1 MDLPHI
7 DVKNDESYVNKKCG
21 NLRAA
26 TICNSQ
32 ARATPL
38 CCNKYEYFIFLVF
51 LHVAIVHYCL
61 VCIVV
66 LIIIIVVSIAR
77 ILSMCDLQ

>member
-1 MDLPHI
+1 MDRVECIVYSQVRGREVIMGPKINTLKKHDGKRQTKMDLPHI

-38 CCNKYEYFIFLVF
+38 CCNK
-51 LHVAIVHYCL
+51 
-61 VCIVV
+61 
-66 LIIIIVVSIAR
+66 
-77 ILSMCDLQ
+77 